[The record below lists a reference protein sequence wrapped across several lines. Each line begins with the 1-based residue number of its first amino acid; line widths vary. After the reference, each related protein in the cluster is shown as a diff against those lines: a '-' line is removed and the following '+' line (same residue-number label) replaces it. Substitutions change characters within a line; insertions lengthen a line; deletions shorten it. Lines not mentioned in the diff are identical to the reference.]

1 MRVLAHM
8 CGDPGMLQLF
18 RDAKGDI
25 YRDLACNLFNKPNSE
40 SVTDAER
47 TQAKTIC
54 LGVVYGMGNE
64 AAAAQLKIDVRAVK
78 AITESFFKLFPQMK
92 AWIHNIKAQAKQ
104 CGYIRTLLGRVR
116 HLPDIWS
123 PLPVKCST

>member
-1 MRVLAHM
+1 MEMRVLAHM

-54 LGVVYGMGNE
+54 LGLSMCMRVYCMMPLLLLPPWIGVVYGMGNE

-92 AWIHNIKAQAKQ
+92 AWIHNIKA
-104 CGYIRTLLGRVR
+104 
-116 HLPDIWS
+116 
-123 PLPVKCST
+123 